1 MGCGVVTLGFIILC
15 LHFGHVSGTSLKPV
29 TNVKWKSFNFFT
41 ILEWEKTSENAM
53 YTVRLSSTN
62 SDWKKKP
69 ECTMV
74 TATSCDLTSLM
85 QDVNASYSAEV
96 QSYNTDNTGGIEE
109 PPFARSPKIQLLKD
123 TQIGQA
129 TFNITKKNETKI
141 QLTITDPITYIKFPN
156 NTRKTLRD
164 IYGSE
169 LEYRM
174 VYWKDGT
181 SGKKKET
188 VKGQVIVMEIEP
200 AYSYCFSIQPH
211 IRLPYKEGQKSL
223 DKCIHANKSFTTEY
237 GFGMLALIGLG
248 ALLLLSII
256 IVITVYLC
264 RRKTVTNVPETDP
277 LKA

>member
-1 MGCGVVTLGFIILC
+1 MGCGAVILGFIILC

-41 ILEWEKTSENAM
+41 TLEWEKTSENAV
-53 YTVRLSSTN
+53 YTVRLSSRN

-85 QDVNASYSAEV
+85 QDVNANYTAEV
-96 QSYNTDNTGGIEE
+96 QSYNADNTGGIGE
-109 PPFARSPKIQLLKD
+109 PLFAESPIIQLLKD

-156 NTRKTLRD
+156 NTQKTLRD

-211 IRLPYKEGQKSL
+211 IRSPYKEGQKSL
-223 DKCIHANKSFTTEY
+223 DQCIRANRSFTTEY

-248 ALLLLSII
+248 VLLLLSIF
-256 IVITVYLC
+256 IVIMVFLC
-264 RRKTVTNVPETDP
+264 RRKTVPNVPETNP